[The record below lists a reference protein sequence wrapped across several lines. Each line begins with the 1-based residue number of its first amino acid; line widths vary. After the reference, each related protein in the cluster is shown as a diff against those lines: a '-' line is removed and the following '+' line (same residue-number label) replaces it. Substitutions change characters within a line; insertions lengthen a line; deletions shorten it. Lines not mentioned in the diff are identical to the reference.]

1 MTIDI
6 GLLLYPRLA
15 QLDLTGPYEVFARIP
30 DARVHVVWK
39 TRDPV
44 ATERGLS
51 ILPTATFETCP
62 PLDVVCVPGGPGQN
76 DVMLDDEVLAFLRE
90 QGQAARFVT
99 SVCTGALV
107 LGAAGLL
114 RGYRATTHWLSLDLL
129 PLFGAIPVKER
140 VVVDHNRITGGG
152 VTAGIDF
159 ALRIVGELYGPA
171 MAQSI
176 QLQIEYNPAPPFDA
190 GTPEAADPK
199 IVTAI
204 RTQTAAFQAKRRA
217 TAEQAAA
224 RLNVNA

>member
-6 GLLLYPRLA
+6 GLLLYPRLT

-107 LGAAGLL
+107 LGAAGLVFAAL
-114 RGYRATTHWLSLDLL
+114 
-129 PLFGAIPVKER
+129 GA
-140 VVVDHNRITGGG
+140 
-152 VTAGIDF
+152 AG
-159 ALRIVGELYGPA
+159 L
-171 MAQSI
+171 
-176 QLQIEYNPAPPFDA
+176 AP
-190 GTPEAADPK
+190 
-199 IVTAI
+199 
-204 RTQTAAFQAKRRA
+204 R
-217 TAEQAAA
+217 
-224 RLNVNA
+224 